1 MDDKERT
8 PLSLLLLILAEEE
21 SVLEEYEIQCPD
33 GDATVGDVE
42 NRGEE
47 KEPLATDEWHPL
59 RPERVYER
67 EIQHV
72 HDPAEHEG
80 SIIEDQSIEKAVYY
94 VSESS
99 RGNQGK
105 TEKHAIRDN
114 RGSVLEPGQRTILIP
129 GLLDQ
134 GGDPPAEGGKQ
145 SDPEEREQE
154 FSDRTAELH
163 PESHAFVLN
172 EQDLEPVAYDIDV
185 LSKFHVCLDQDL
197 YDLVNDN
204 KQNSKQK
211 EFISFRKLH

>member
-33 GDATVGDVE
+33 GDATVGDIE

-80 SIIEDQSIEKAVYY
+80 SVIEHDAVKKAIQYIPKGTGRDESKTDQHSLWHFLA
-94 VSESS
+94 
-99 RGNQGK
+99 
-105 TEKHAIRDN
+105 AILLQDDLPFRIK
-114 RGSVLEPGQRTILIP
+114 PF
-129 GLLDQ
+129 LDQ
-134 GGDPPAEGGKQ
+134 GGYPPPQQGEQPYAEKGQ
-145 SDPEEREQE
+145 QE
-154 FSDRTAELH
+154 FSHSPPELH
-163 PESHAFVLN
+163 PEGHALVLYEIN
-172 EQDLEPVAYDIDV
+172 LEPIANHVEVVAN
-185 LSKFHVCLDQDL
+185 FHIRLDQNLDDL
-197 YDLVNDN
+197 IFALGDL
-204 KQNSKQK
+204 
-211 EFISFRKLH
+211 H

>member
-33 GDATVGDVE
+33 GDATVGDIE

-80 SIIEDQSIEKAVYY
+80 SVIEHDAVKKAIQYIPKGTGRDESKTDQHSLWHFLA
-94 VSESS
+94 
-99 RGNQGK
+99 
-105 TEKHAIRDN
+105 AILLQDDLPFRIK
-114 RGSVLEPGQRTILIP
+114 PF
-129 GLLDQ
+129 LDQ
-134 GGDPPAEGGKQ
+134 GGYPPPQQGEQPYAEKGQ
-145 SDPEEREQE
+145 QE
-154 FSDRTAELH
+154 FSHSPPELH
-163 PESHAFVLN
+163 PEGHALVLYEIN
-172 EQDLEPVAYDIDV
+172 LEPIANHVEVVAN
-185 LSKFHVCLDQDL
+185 FHIRLDQNLDDL
-197 YDLVNDN
+197 IKND
-204 KQNSKQK
+204 
-211 EFISFRKLH
+211 